1 MKPFSELPE
10 ENMFAIYGKI
20 NNKLYSF
27 FDPITIL
34 MIIGIAVNV
43 IKIIYECRRKSKV
56 MKFLLRK
63 NSLASRIFIKENIYD
78 KLIEQ
83 GMSSEKAELAC
94 EKLKEFYAEE
104 DWEQH
109 LKPLYE

>member
-1 MKPFSELPE
+1 MKPFEDLPE
-10 ENMFAIYGKI
+10 ENIFAISNKVH
-20 NNKLYSF
+20 NKLYGF

-43 IKIIYECRRKSKV
+43 IKIIYDCRKKSKV

-63 NSLASRIFIKENIYD
+63 NSIVAKIFIKENIYD
-78 KLIEQ
+78 ELIKKGLSQ
-83 GMSSEKAELAC
+83 EKAELAC

-104 DWEQH
+104 DWEVH
-109 LKPLYE
+109 LKPLFE